1 MFDSDTYSGLEGE
14 SVIVAVRI
22 ESDIALDR
30 NFEVVLSVSPGNG
43 KSLAHC

>member
-14 SVIVAVRI
+14 SVIVAVTI

-30 NFEVVLSVSPGNG
+30 NFEVMLFVSPGNG